1 MADGWR
7 RCSMW
12 WQRRRQCALF
22 LANGQVGKDK
32 IIARRR
38 PDDQQNNQIK
48 RHEEENFDDYCP
60 LLNRLRSRNERWVRQ
75 YPPCTINED
84 KGRPSASLRHL
95 DSCWPIS
102 LLHILV
108 ESLGISY
115 LCRSFYVLCIPADA
129 AVDADRCAAHT
140 NWSEQIS
147 KSNRTRNGIQW
158 RRRNGHVGNRNIR
171 RMMGVLHISKVVAV
185 QYSIRRLV

>member
-1 MADGWR
+1 MTNKTVVNGCRDFMADGWR

-75 YPPCTINED
+75 YIPHPQMRI
-84 KGRPSASLRHL
+84 KGGRLHRL
-95 DSCWPIS
+95 DIWCVLGCWPIS

-115 LCRSFYVLCIPADA
+115 LCMPYSFYIYYVFRLMRQLMRI
-129 AVDADRCAAHT
+129 
-140 NWSEQIS
+140 
-147 KSNRTRNGIQW
+147 
-158 RRRNGHVGNRNIR
+158 
-171 RMMGVLHISKVVAV
+171 AV
-185 QYSIRRLV
+185 QRTLTGLNKYPSPTGHGMESNDDDETGMWGIGI